1 MERSLEDV
9 LKGAVLLERR
19 GKALYEKAAQ
29 TTDKP
34 AVREL
39 FLTLAAEEER
49 HIQMLEGF
57 FREYRGQG
65 KSAEGLEATPERVAG
80 SILTDE
86 VKREITEASYEA
98 AAIYA
103 AMGLEEKAI
112 AYYSEGAEK
121 AASGRARDLFGKL
134 ADWERTH
141 LDLLMAIDEDLRQRV
156 WNDQHFWPF

>member
-1 MERSLEDV
+1 MAAKLEDV
-9 LKGAVLLERR
+9 LKGALLLEKR
-19 GKALYEKAAQ
+19 GKALYERTAQ
-29 TTDKP
+29 TTAKP

-39 FLTLAAEEER
+39 FRTLAAEEER

-57 FREYRGQG
+57 FREYRDAGEAG
-65 KSAEGLEATPERVAG
+65 ELELTPGAVAG
-80 SILTDE
+80 SVLNEKVKQE
-86 VKREITEASYEA
+86 VEEASYET

-112 AYYSEGAEK
+112 SYYADQAEK
-121 AASGRARDLFGKL
+121 ATDARARDLFERL